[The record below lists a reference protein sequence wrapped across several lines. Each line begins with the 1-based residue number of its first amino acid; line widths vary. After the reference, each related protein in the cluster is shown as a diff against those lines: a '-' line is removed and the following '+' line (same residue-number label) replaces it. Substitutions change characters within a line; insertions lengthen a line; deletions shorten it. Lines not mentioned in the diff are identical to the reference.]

1 MGGGRVSLRRLL
13 CAADTGYTTLRMAKF
28 DNLDLIVRD
37 VVAAVAFFET
47 VVGLE
52 ARIYDENF
60 AELESGEVTIMLSPA
75 AMVPVKPVAGV
86 ILHFQVE
93 NVHKALERAIAHGA
107 TILMEP
113 TLTDWGTES
122 LLISGPEEIVI
133 DLYRWV
139 SPHYSA

>member
-1 MGGGRVSLRRLL
+1 
-13 CAADTGYTTLRMAKF
+13 MAKF

-37 VVAAVAFFET
+37 VPAAVDFFEK

-52 ARIYDENF
+52 AHIFDENF
-60 AELESGEVTIMLSPA
+60 AELESGDVTIMLSPA
-75 AMVPVKPVAGV
+75 AMVPVKPAAGV

-93 NVHKALERAIAHGA
+93 NVRKAIERAAAYGA

-122 LLISGPEEIVI
+122 ALIAGPEEIVV

-139 SPHYSA
+139 SSHYSA

>member
-1 MGGGRVSLRRLL
+1 MS
-13 CAADTGYTTLRMAKF
+13 KF

-37 VVAAVAFFET
+37 VGAAVDFFEK
-47 VVGLE
+47 VVGLP
-52 ARIYDENF
+52 ARVVDENF

-75 AMVPVKPVAGV
+75 AMVPVRQAAGV
-86 ILHFQVE
+86 ILHFQVD
-93 NVHKALERAIAHGA
+93 NVRQARQRAYDHGVA
-107 TILMEP
+107 ILMEP

-122 LLISGPEEIVI
+122 LLIAGPEEMVI

>member
-1 MGGGRVSLRRLL
+1 
-13 CAADTGYTTLRMAKF
+13 MAKF

-37 VVAAVAFFET
+37 VPAAVHFFET

-52 ARIYDENF
+52 ARIFDENF

-86 ILHFQVE
+86 ILHFQVD
-93 NVHKALERAIAHGA
+93 NVHKALERAVAYGA

-122 LLISGPEEIVI
+122 LLISGPEEMVI

-139 SPHYSA
+139 SSHYSA

>member
-1 MGGGRVSLRRLL
+1 MS
-13 CAADTGYTTLRMAKF
+13 KF

-37 VVAAVAFFET
+37 VPAAVAFFES

-52 ARIYDENF
+52 ARVSDDYF
-60 AELESGEVTIMLSPA
+60 AELDSGEVTIMLSPA
-75 AMVPVKPVAGV
+75 AMVPVKPAAGV

-93 NVHKALERAIAHGA
+93 NVRKALERAVGHGA

-122 LLISGPEEIVI
+122 LLIAGPEDIVV

-139 SPHYSA
+139 SSHYAA

>member
-1 MGGGRVSLRRLL
+1 MS
-13 CAADTGYTTLRMAKF
+13 KF

-37 VVAAVAFFET
+37 VAAAVDFFEK
-47 VVGLE
+47 VVGLP
-52 ARIYDENF
+52 ARVVDESF
-60 AELESGEVTIMLSPA
+60 AELDSGEVTIMLSPA
-75 AMVPVKPVAGV
+75 AMVPVRQAAGV

-93 NVHKALERAIAHGA
+93 SVRQARERAFEHGV

-122 LLISGPEEIVI
+122 LLIAGPEEMVI